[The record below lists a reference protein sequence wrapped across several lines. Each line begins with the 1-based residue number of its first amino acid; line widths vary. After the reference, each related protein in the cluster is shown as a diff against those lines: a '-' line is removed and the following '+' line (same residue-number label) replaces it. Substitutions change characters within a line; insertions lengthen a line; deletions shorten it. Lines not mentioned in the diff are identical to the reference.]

1 MADELKKP
9 GFAASLTEKPGFWAP
24 GFWACITLTCVAL
37 VAAAS
42 LWGPGMVNTRGGGDS
57 PFLLQ
62 RTHQMVANLRAG
74 VFPVRWMPDAAYGLG
89 YPFFSY
95 YAALPY
101 YLAGLLALAGADLLT
116 AVKLAQ
122 TLGFVAAALAMY
134 GWMHCVTRNRWAAWL
149 AAVAY
154 TVAPFHLVNVY
165 VRGDSLSEFY
175 AFIFYP
181 LILWGLDGIAHR
193 TSQIANQ
200 QSSFL
205 VPHSSFRIPQSAIRN
220 LVLPAL
226 AYAGLI
232 LTHNI
237 SALIFSPFVL
247 LYLVILALRS
257 KGSRWRV
264 VGLGLLSLGFGIA
277 LAAWFWLPA
286 VVELRYVQLGPS
298 TQDYF
303 HYSNHFRALNLV
315 QRGGLFDFSVAPDLT
330 GRSPFAMGLAQAVL
344 AALGMLLLIVRG
356 LRRRLEARGW
366 FVLAG
371 LLISTIMIT
380 PLSRFLWDH
389 LPLLPLVQ
397 FPWRFLSVQS
407 LFTAAATAAL
417 IPRSSTNPQ
426 SAIRNPQSPISNL
439 QPPFSILHSL
449 PAATLLILS
458 VLLPL
463 HPDRLPIGPS
473 DVTVERLQ
481 LYELFA
487 GNIGTTI
494 RYEWLPNTVTPR
506 PFTSAALIEPGVPL
520 RAIPLEGAPLE
531 AALVERKPTRQTW
544 RIWGAGGSI
553 AFPLLYWPGWGA
565 RLDGKA
571 VPVWPVEGSGYLAL
585 AVPPGEHTVILR
597 LGRTPVRAAA
607 EAISLVAVSAL
618 LIIVAARSRKTPDSK
633 LQIPIRVVGRWVL
646 GFGLLALGV
655 LVLAWLL
662 RSPEFEGENDLTM
675 DFDHMPYLHHNP
687 EGVDFAGKA
696 RLAGYTLS
704 AAELAPGDTL
714 TVTLDWSDIDST
726 TTATLQLVSPA
737 AVRYEVEPLTEA
749 ISNPQSART
758 FPKAPSLREGGI
770 PQEPSRKLPAFGK
783 VALHVPTNTPRGIY
797 FLQLRLFDS
806 AGELYARTSGGEAQG
821 ILYLRPIRVPRGPAL
836 PPDTP
841 VLASFGPV
849 VRLHGA
855 TVAQPASDRLSARL
869 DWSAAQPL
877 AANYAISLRLLD
889 PAGQMRVATDT
900 QPGYGFLPTSLW
912 PPGELVSDRYLL
924 ALPDDLPPTAG
935 YHLQVVLYQMP
946 TLEPVGQAQVGDLAL
961 PLETVF
967 EAQPV
972 PRTFVLPRL
981 EHPLGVDLREIRL
994 AGYDLEAVEAR
1005 TGPARLTLWW
1015 QALQAPRA
1023 DYTVFV
1029 HLFDPDTDAI
1039 VAQSDAMPRGGAYPT
1054 SWWAAGEVVS
1064 ETVTLSL
1071 EGIPEGTYWLAVGL
1085 YDQTVTRLAAV
1096 GPDGQ
1101 RFPADRAI
1109 LPESL
1114 EIQP

>member
-1 MADELKKP
+1 MAIDVKTKKP
-9 GFAASLTEKPGFWAP
+9 GFWGKPGFWV
-24 GFWACITLTCVAL
+24 CTTLILVAL
-37 VAAAS
+37 VAAAP

-116 AVKLAQ
+116 AVKLVQ

-134 GWMHCVTRNRWAAWL
+134 GWMHRVTRNRWAAWL

-181 LILWGLDGIAHR
+181 LILWGLDRVASGESQTADR
-193 TSQIANQ
+193 KSQIANQ
-200 QSSFL
+200 QIRN
-205 VPHSSFRIPQSAIRN
+205 PHSAFRIPHSAFRN
-220 LVLPAL
+220 LVWPAL

-232 LTHNI
+232 LSHNI

-366 FVLAG
+366 FVLAS

-585 AVPPGEHTVILR
+585 AAPPGEHTVILR

-714 TVTLDWSDIDST
+714 SVTLDWSSAPGLLSSQST
-726 TTATLQLVSPA
+726 HIEEPYTATVRLVSPA
-737 AVRYEVEPLTEA
+737 AVRYEIEPLAEA
-749 ISNPQSART
+749 TSNLQLPTSNLQSPT
-758 FPKAPSLREGGI
+758 SNL
-770 PQEPSRKLPAFGK
+770 Q
-783 VALHVPTNTPRGIY
+783 LHIPTNTPLGIY
-797 FLQLRLFDS
+797 LLQLRLFDS
-806 AGELYARTSGGEAQG
+806 GGELRARTSGGETQG
-821 ILYLRPIRVPRGPAL
+821 ILYLRPIRVPCGPAL
-836 PPDTP
+836 PPDAP

-855 TVAQPASDRLSARL
+855 TVAQPASDRLSVRL

-912 PPGELVSDRYLL
+912 PPGALVSDRYLL
-924 ALPDDLPPTAG
+924 ALPDDLPPAAG

-946 TLEPVGQAQVGDLAL
+946 ALEPVGQAQIGVFAL

-972 PRTFVLPRL
+972 ARTFVLSRL
-981 EHPLGVDLREIRL
+981 ERPLGVDFSGEIRL
-994 AGYDLEAVEAR
+994 AGYNLEAVGAR

-1054 SWWAAGEVVS
+1054 SWWATGEVVS

-1071 EGIPEGTYWLAVGL
+1071 EGIPEGTYRLAVGL
-1085 YDQTVTRLAAV
+1085 YDRTVTRLAAT

-1101 RFPADRAI
+1101 RLPADRAI

>member
-9 GFAASLTEKPGFWAP
+9 GFSQKP
-24 GFWACITLTCVAL
+24 GFWACIMLIFVAL
-37 VAAAS
+37 VAATP

-116 AVKLAQ
+116 AVKLVQ

-134 GWMHCVTRNRWAAWL
+134 GWMHRVTRNRWAAWL

-181 LILWGLDGIAHR
+181 LILWGLDGIANR
-193 TSQIANQ
+193 KSQITNRKSAN
-200 QSSFL
+200 
-205 VPHSSFRIPQSAIRN
+205 PHSAFCILHSAFRIPQSSIRN
-220 LVLPAL
+220 LVWPAL

-232 LTHNI
+232 LSHNI

-315 QRGGLFDFSVAPDLT
+315 QRRLLFDYSVAPDLT

-356 LRRRLEARGW
+356 FRRRLEARGW
-366 FVLAG
+366 FVLVG

-417 IPRSSTNPQ
+417 IPLSSTNHP
-426 SAIRNPQSPISNL
+426 SPIPNPQSPISNL
-439 QPPFSILHSL
+439 QPPTSNFQPPFSILHSL

-473 DVTVERLQ
+473 DVTAERLR

-531 AALVERKPTRQTW
+531 ATLVERKPTRQTW
-544 RIWGAGGSI
+544 RVWGGGGRI
-553 AFPLLYWPGWGA
+553 AFPLAYWPGWGA
-565 RLDGKA
+565 RLDGEP

-585 AVPPGEHTVILR
+585 AAPPGEHTIILW
-597 LGRTPVRAAA
+597 LGRTPLRAAA
-607 EAISLVAVSAL
+607 EAISLVTVSAL

-633 LQIPIRVVGRWVL
+633 LRIPIRVAGRWVL

-675 DFDHMPYLHHNP
+675 DFDQMPYLHHNP

-714 TVTLDWSDIDST
+714 SVTLDWSSAPGLLSSQST
-726 TTATLQLVSPA
+726 HIEEPYTATVRLVSPA
-737 AVRYEVEPLTEA
+737 AVRYEVEPLAEA
-749 ISNPQSART
+749 TSNLQPLTSDLQSPISN
-758 FPKAPSLREGGI
+758 LRLHI
-770 PQEPSRKLPAFGK
+770 PAD
-783 VALHVPTNTPRGIY
+783 TPYGIY

-806 AGELYARTSGGEAQG
+806 TGELRARTSGGETQG
-821 ILYLRPIRVPRGPAL
+821 ILYLRPIRVPRVPAL
-836 PPDTP
+836 PPDAP

-855 TVAQPASDRLSARL
+855 TVAQPAPDRLSVRL

-912 PPGELVSDRYLL
+912 RPGELVSDRYLL
-924 ALPDDLPPTAG
+924 ALPDDLLPTAG

-946 TLEPVGQAQVGDLAL
+946 TLEPVGQAQVGVFAL

-981 EHPLGVDLREIRL
+981 ERPLGVDFGEIRL
-994 AGYDLEAVEAR
+994 AGYDLEAVGAR

-1023 DYTVFV
+1023 DYTIFV
-1029 HLFDPDTDAI
+1029 HLFNPDTDAI

-1071 EGIPEGTYWLAVGL
+1071 EGIPEGTYRLAVGL
-1085 YDQTVTRLAAV
+1085 YDRTLTRLAAT

-1101 RFPADRAI
+1101 HLPADRAI